1 MKRTDTDAAL
11 LLDSAADFVEAGWTT
26 GAAARRA
33 DATCCAAHDEDAV
46 AWCTTGAL
54 LAAQYAT
61 GMKRR
66 DGVTEF
72 DEATRA
78 NDAWVRAEQALKLTA
93 RIGFIT
99 AWNDR
104 IGQTAAN
111 VAKALR
117 HAADV
122 LLGVA
127 S

>member
-1 MKRTDTDAAL
+1 MRKTDKDAAL

-33 DATCCAAHDEDAV
+33 DATCCAAGDEEAV
-46 AWCTTGAL
+46 TWCTTGAL

-61 GMKRR
+61 GMKRSSA
-66 DGVTEF
+66 TF
-72 DEATRA
+72 DEAKRA
-78 NDAWVRAEQALKLTA
+78 HDAWVRAEQALKFTA
-93 RIGFIT
+93 RIEFIT

-104 IGQTAAN
+104 KGQTAAN

-117 HAADV
+117 HAADT